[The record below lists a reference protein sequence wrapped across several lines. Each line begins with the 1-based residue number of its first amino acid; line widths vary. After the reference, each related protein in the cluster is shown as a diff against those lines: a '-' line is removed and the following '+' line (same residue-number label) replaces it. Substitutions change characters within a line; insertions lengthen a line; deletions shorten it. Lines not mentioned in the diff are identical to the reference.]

1 MFDFLDPTFLTTRVM
16 PYLDRGL
23 MMSLQLIVP
32 ASLIGGFIGVVM
44 GVMRVFGTPWMR
56 RGTDAVVAVIRGVP
70 LTVQLMILYFGL
82 PSLPGVKIYLSPYA
96 AALIGFIV
104 CTASYQSEYVR
115 GALLSIRQGQIKAAQ
130 ALGMT
135 RWQTIWSV
143 IVPQAV
149 RRALPGCGN
158 EIIYLIKYSS
168 LAYIVTCI
176 ELTGEAKVL
185 VSRTFRPTEVYLVA
199 ACYYLVMVSAATW
212 PFPDSA
218 RKNSGAAT
226 LRRFPPSFAAHATAR
241 LAPARFTTARSRM
254 SGSLRPEAPAALRQR
269 STPAMLLKRDASRAT
284 MVPCGETR
292 RQLLPPRRMT
302 SLDRIRNFCI
312 IAHID
317 HGKST
322 LADRIL
328 EYTGLVSARE
338 ARDQYLDKMD
348 LGADRAHSLH
358 RQGRHRVRAEPH
370 RHPRPRGLRL

>member
-82 PSLPGVKIYLSPYA
+82 PNVPYLRIDLEPFT
-96 AALIGFIV
+96 AALAGFIF
-104 CTASYQSEYVR
+104 CTGAYQSEYVR

-130 ALGMT
+130 ALGRT

-212 PFPDSA
+212 
-218 RKNSGAAT
+218 
-226 LRRFPPSFAAHATAR
+226 LLAR
-241 LAPARFTTARSRM
+241 LEKKLSIPGFGT
-254 SGSLRPEAPAALRQR
+254 Q
-269 STPAMLLKRDASRAT
+269 K
-284 MVPCGETR
+284 
-292 RQLLPPRRMT
+292 
-302 SLDRIRNFCI
+302 
-312 IAHID
+312 
-317 HGKST
+317 
-322 LADRIL
+322 
-328 EYTGLVSARE
+328 
-338 ARDQYLDKMD
+338 
-348 LGADRAHSLH
+348 
-358 RQGRHRVRAEPH
+358 
-370 RHPRPRGLRL
+370 